1 MTSFARRTLTHA
13 SLAAALSGLMACED
27 DAGTPADAAIL
38 LAADAATSS
47 GAADAASPGSALA
60 SDAGAGGAG
69 LLFRS
74 QVEAITSV
82 DAALPGVFIPPFQ
95 HCQAPKAGEPA
106 GMGPSGQVCTNVMIS
121 ACTEPGRYYPD
132 YADCAVVRRQRPY
145 WPAAPAKV
153 PPTSDPR
160 LSDAAYMAELK
171 WVTEQVAASACTCCH
186 DARVAPDGAA
196 SQWDIA
202 AGPLWIDT
210 ITDSGLGLFTGLADS
225 HVLGAYEAKDNFGF
239 DRTAVGI
246 PTTDITRMRAFTVAE
261 LKRRGLTEDYARG
274 LPPFGGPIYQN
285 AVRPPTVCTS
295 GQGVTSEGS
304 VVWTGGN
311 ARYLYVLEVGGPN
324 PGVPPNMDLPSST
337 LWRLDVLASQPALQS
352 GIKYAT
358 TPMGSFQVFPVS
370 SAAPAL
376 VQGKAYQLFVQL
388 DMGLPITNCTFT
400 YGQAQ
405 AVAPVVDAGLP
416 IASSPDAGSASAD
429 AGPADAGSAPM
440 CSKLGPDGDPRGIGN
455 MCSVSGKTD
464 AQCPCAANYCSKSPF
479 DTSGYCTVSG
489 CDKDPSICPAG
500 WSCFNVGTFSPG
512 EPYICMK
519 P

>member
-1 MTSFARRTLTHA
+1 VQ
-13 SLAAALSGLMACED
+13 G
-27 DAGTPADAAIL
+27 
-38 LAADAATSS
+38 
-47 GAADAASPGSALA
+47 
-60 SDAGAGGAG
+60 
-69 LLFRS
+69 
-74 QVEAITSV
+74 ITSV
-82 DAALPGVFIPPFQ
+82 DAAMPGVFIPPFQ

-153 PPTSDPR
+153 PPMSDPR
-160 LSDAAYMAELK
+160 LSDATYMGEMK

-186 DARVAPDGAA
+186 DGRVAPDGAA

-225 HVLGAYEAKDNFGF
+225 HVLGAYDAKDNFGF
-239 DRTAVGI
+239 DRAVVGI
-246 PTTDITRMRAFTVAE
+246 PTTDNARMQAFMIAE
-261 LKRRGLTEDYARG
+261 LKRRGLSEEYARA
-274 LPPFGGPIYQN
+274 LPPFGGPIYEN
-285 AVRPPTVCTS
+285 AVRPPTACTS
-295 GQGVTSEGS
+295 GQGVTSDGS
-304 VVWTGGN
+304 VLWTGGN
-311 ARYLYVLEVGGPN
+311 ARYVYVLDAGGPN

-337 LWRLDVLASQPALQS
+337 VWRLDVLASQPALQT

-358 TPMGSFQVFPVS
+358 TPAGSFQVVPAS
-370 SAAPAL
+370 AAAPAL

-400 YGQAQ
+400 FGQVQ
-405 AVAPVVDAGLP
+405 AAAPVVDAGSP
-416 IASSPDAGSASAD
+416 AASS
-429 AGPADAGSAPM
+429 ADAGSAYGGSDAGAATDAGSSAM
-440 CSKLGPDGDPRGIGN
+440 CSKPGPDGDPRGIGAA
-455 MCSVSGKTD
+455 CTVSGKAD
-464 AQCPCAANYCSKSPF
+464 AECPCAANYCSKSPF
-479 DTSGYCTVSG
+479 ESSGYCTVPG
-489 CDKDPSICPAG
+489 CDKDPSICPTG

-512 EPYICMK
+512 EPYICRK